1 MFGLKRGLIAEMFSV
16 VESLWGFAYLTLSC
30 YLAFEGCVKRIK
42 RRPWA
47 LCFCSSRSLLFTT
60 SIYYFLPISILS
72 SVKHL
77 SLESRR
83 SRLSASQIR
92 SSSRTSLISYLVVVV
107 QVVDYLQVSAS
118 VSTYIVVGVVFA
130 PSISVLAPS
139 ISAFEPRISSVDI
152 SASTLG
158 FRTNPVTHPDNN
170 KIDDVLW
177 DIRR

>member
-1 MFGLKRGLIAEMFSV
+1 MFSV
-16 VESLWGFAYLTLSC
+16 VESLWGFAYLILSC

-83 SRLSASQIR
+83 SRLSASRIR

-130 PSISVLAPS
+130 PSIS
-139 ISAFEPRISSVDI
+139 AFEPRISSVDI

-158 FRTNPVTHPDNN
+158 FRTNPVTLGIEDLLIAAHEYLSALPFTTA
-170 KIDDVLW
+170 
-177 DIRR
+177 